1 MPPRVLVVG
10 TGSIGRRHIANL
22 VALGARVWAYS
33 HRAACGQP
41 APPVAA
47 ALPAG
52 VALVA
57 DWEALLPEI
66 DAVVVANR
74 TDQHVQVAVTAAR
87 AGRALFIEK
96 PLSAD
101 LRGVQA
107 LQDAVSDRAL
117 VVEAG
122 FMLRRHP
129 NLLWLREALDQGL
142 IGEVYCARAAVG
154 QWLPDWRPGTDHRQ
168 GYGAFRGT
176 GGGVIFDLVHEL
188 DLVLWLLGPA
198 EDVIAM
204 TRTVATLE
212 IETEAVAQIGLRLAG
227 GLLAQVHLDYV
238 RPGYGRHFEVVGR
251 TGVLAWDYVAG
262 TVSLER
268 PGAPAAVVH
277 RVPEGFQRND
287 MFREHMRCFL
297 DRVQGLPVAPVSPLT
312 DSVAVLRTALAAHQS
327 SRDRRAVDPRSGMIP
342 GPAEAGPGA
351 SSRTQPEGGE
361 GDRERPLVS
370 S

>member
-22 VALGARVWAYS
+22 LALGARVWACS
-33 HRAACGQP
+33 QRAAAGG
-41 APPVAA
+41 APPA
-47 ALPAG
+47 ALSAG
-52 VALVA
+52 AALVA
-57 DWEALLPEI
+57 DWEALLPEV

-74 TDQHVQVAVTAAR
+74 TDQHVPVALKAAR

-107 LQDAVSDRAL
+107 LQDEVSARAL

-142 IGEVYCARAAVG
+142 VGEVFCARAAMG

-168 GYGAFRGT
+168 GYGAFRAR
-176 GGGVIFDLVHEL
+176 GGGVIFDLVHVL

-198 EDVIAM
+198 ADVVAM
-204 TRTVATLE
+204 TRGVAALE
-212 IETEAVAQIGLRLAG
+212 IETEAVAQIGLRLADG
-227 GLLAQVHLDYV
+227 ALAQVHLDYV
-238 RPGYGRHFEVVGR
+238 RPGYGCHFEVVGR

-287 MFREHMRCFL
+287 MFLGHMRCFL
-297 DRVQGLPVAPVSPLT
+297 ERVQGLPAAPVSPLA
-312 DSVAVLRTALAAHQS
+312 DAVAVLRTALAAHQS
-327 SRDRRAVDPRSGMIP
+327 SRERRAVDPRSGMIP
-342 GPAEAGPGA
+342 GPADAAPA
-351 SSRTQPEGGE
+351 VPL
-361 GDRERPLVS
+361 RELDP
-370 S
+370 

>member
-22 VALGARVWAYS
+22 LALGARVWAYS
-33 HRAACGQP
+33 HRAACAQP
-41 APPVAA
+41 ALPATA

-52 VALVA
+52 VTLVA
-57 DWEALLPEI
+57 DWEALLPEV

-74 TDQHVQVAVTAAR
+74 TDQHVPVALEAAR

-107 LQDAVSDRAL
+107 LQDAVSESAL

-129 NLLWLREALDQGL
+129 NLLWLREALGQG
-142 IGEVYCARAAVG
+142 IVGEVFCARAAVG

-168 GYGAFRGT
+168 GYGAFRAR

-198 EDVIAM
+198 ADVVAM
-204 TRTVATLE
+204 TRTVAALE
-212 IETEAVAQIGLRLAG
+212 IETEAVAQIGLRLEG
-227 GLLAQVHLDYV
+227 GALAQVHLDYV

-287 MFREHMRCFL
+287 MFREHMRLFL
-297 DRVQGLPVAPVSPLT
+297 DRVLGLPGAPVSPLS

-327 SRDRRAVDPRSGMIP
+327 DRERRAVDPRSGIIP
-342 GPAEAGPGA
+342 GPAEVEPAKNPRDPK
-351 SSRTQPEGGE
+351 S
-361 GDRERPLVS
+361 
-370 S
+370 